1 MFDDYRTKETVWF
14 KHIEIR
20 KGYNIYRFIFYPFRV
35 LLIGILVCFITFE
48 NDVFNSLYYKVDVCV
63 KPYCYCAGFGT

>member
-1 MFDDYRTKETVWF
+1 MT
-14 KHIEIR
+14 IELKKLYGLNISR
-20 KGYNIYRFIFYPFRV
+20 SEKDHNIYRFIFYPFRV